1 MSKYVYSYGSVDERE
16 IEINDEQVIED
27 WEELDDEEREHYA
40 DFQTFREEVIELAI
54 RSQMAKNH
62 GRSARRW
69 RINSITEVEEG

>member
-1 MSKYVYSYGSVDERE
+1 MSKYVYTYGSVDERE

-27 WEELDDEEREHYA
+27 WEELDKEEREHYA
-40 DFQTFREEVIELAI
+40 DFQAFREEAIELAI
-54 RSQMAKNH
+54 RSQMVKKH

>member
-1 MSKYVYSYGSVDERE
+1 MSKYVYTYESVDERE

-27 WEELDDEEREHYA
+27 WEDLGEEEREHYA
-40 DFQTFREEVIELAI
+40 DFQTFREEAIELAI
-54 RSQMAKNH
+54 RSQMVKNH

>member
-1 MSKYVYSYGSVDERE
+1 MRKYVYTYGSVDERE

-27 WEELDDEEREHYA
+27 WEDLGEEEREHYA
-40 DFQTFREEVIELAI
+40 DLQTFREEAIELAI
-54 RSQMAKNH
+54 RSQMVKNH